1 MKEAVSSSSTKTA
14 AAASLCPVMIEN
26 VEPQTSSSGSGSLI
40 QPQTDKLCQLN
51 TAVENLRDQL
61 RAKEER
67 NAQLEALILSLTL
80 KLKAYEILATSIISN
95 TEPKVK
101 FICNFHFLSK
111 ANGSFQKADAAEET
125 HWQELYRRTS
135 SIEAHQVAEDVDEA
149 VELEGR
155 PQANRLEKEQSKKR
169 TWRRTGMKNLSADY
183 RDAL

>member
-1 MKEAVSSSSTKTA
+1 MKEAVSSSSTKT

-26 VEPQTSSSGSGSLI
+26 VEPQTSSSLI

-95 TEPKVK
+95 TEPLPKVK

-111 ANGSFQKADAAEET
+111 ANGSFQKADAEET